1 MKIVVYGPEKRTGAI
16 HNGSVV
22 DLSLAYA
29 KYLRETKDTR
39 NAVEMAAGVVPAELG
54 QLIEGG
60 KAALDGAQAALDYLS
75 GKAADQKGPRG
86 EAIVFKQG
94 EVKLHAPRPRG
105 ARVACAGGNFADHA
119 GAMYERAAKRGEMRP
134 IADGDFR
141 AHIRKEGIWGFW
153 KVDRESTPDNGD
165 VIYPARA
172 KRLDYEG
179 ELAIV
184 IGKQGKD
191 VRAADIKDY
200 IWGATLLGDWSVRLA
215 IEPGPL
221 KFAMQKNFDTSCS
234 IGPCIVVGEGLDALN
249 GDVETYVNGELRQK
263 FSTKDMVFSFGE
275 YLEHLSRD
283 FTFYPG
289 DMIASGTAKGT
300 AADSSPLLPDG
311 TPSDEKFLHPGD
323 KVEIRNSVIGTL
335 HNSVIAK
342 PNR

>member
-1 MKIVVYGPEKRTGAI
+1 MKIVVFGPEKRTGAQRD
-16 HNGSVV
+16 GQVV

-29 KYLRETKDTR
+29 KYLREAKGAR
-39 NAVEMAAGVVPAELG
+39 NAVELAAGVVPAELG
-54 QLIEGG
+54 QFIEGG
-60 KAALDGAQAALDYLS
+60 KEALDGAQAALDHLF
-75 GKAADQKGPRG
+75 GKAADRNGPRG

-94 EVKLHAPRPRG
+94 DVKLHAPRPRG

-119 GAMYERAAKRGEMRP
+119 GAMAERAAKRGEMRAVP
-134 IADGDFR
+134 GGDFA

-153 KVDRESTPDNGD
+153 KVDRESTPDNGEI
-165 VIYPARA
+165 IYPARA
-172 KRLDYEG
+172 RRLDYEG

-184 IGKQGKD
+184 IGKEGKD

-200 IWGATLLGDWSVRLA
+200 MWGATLLGDWSVRLA
-215 IEPGPL
+215 VEPGPL

-234 IGPCIVVGEGLDALN
+234 IGPCIVVDEGLDALN
-249 GDVETYVNGELRQK
+249 GDVETWVNGERRQK

-289 DMIASGTAKGT
+289 DMIASGTARGT
-300 AADSSPLLPDG
+300 AADSSPLQDDG

-323 KVEIRNSVIGTL
+323 TVEVRNPAIGTL
-335 HNSVIAK
+335 HARVVAK